1 MKTIEGVKVY
11 SLLEV
16 SELLDI
22 TYPTVRKYVKE
33 GKLRSRRVGR
43 KYLVTGESIRSF
55 LNGEIPLN
63 GLYHLLQN
71 KLYVRKHTITDIKLG
86 R

>member
-11 SLLEV
+11 SLIEV
-16 SELLDI
+16 SKLLDI

-33 GKLRSRRVGR
+33 GRLRSQRVGR

-63 GLYHLLQN
+63 EL
-71 KLYVRKHTITDIKLG
+71 
-86 R
+86 

>member
-16 SELLDI
+16 SKLLDI

-33 GKLRSRRVGR
+33 GKIRSQRVGR
-43 KYLVTGESIRSF
+43 NYLVTDESIRNF
-55 LNGEIPLN
+55 LIGEIPLN
-63 GLYHLLQN
+63 EFWHL
-71 KLYVRKHTITDIKLG
+71 
-86 R
+86 

>member
-11 SLLEV
+11 SLIEV

-33 GKLRSRRVGR
+33 GKIRSRRVGR
-43 KYLVTGESIRSF
+43 NYLVTDQSIRNF

-63 GLYHLLQN
+63 EL
-71 KLYVRKHTITDIKLG
+71 
-86 R
+86 

>member
-43 KYLVTGESIRSF
+43 RYLVTGEAIRGF
-55 LNGEIPLN
+55 LNGEIPISEL
-63 GLYHLLQN
+63 
-71 KLYVRKHTITDIKLG
+71 
-86 R
+86 

>member
-16 SELLDI
+16 SKLLDI

-33 GKLRSRRVGR
+33 GKIRSQRVGR
-43 KYLVTGESIRSF
+43 GYLVTDESIRNF
-55 LNGEIPLN
+55 LNAENNLN
-63 GLYHLLQN
+63 NG
-71 KLYVRKHTITDIKLG
+71 TE
-86 R
+86 

>member
-11 SLLEV
+11 SLPEV

-33 GKLRSRRVGR
+33 GKIRSRRVGR
-43 KYLVTGESIRSF
+43 NYLITGEAIRNF

-63 GLYHLLQN
+63 EL
-71 KLYVRKHTITDIKLG
+71 
-86 R
+86 